1 MIGTRT
7 TVQSAQNIATV
18 IHDIASPVTLIRLN
32 LDLLENQMEVI
43 NTNSKLKTQALVLKR
58 YLKRAIT
65 GVEKVTKILN
75 FSATIQYNQY
85 KIEAF
90 NTKTEIKNVINTF
103 EIRCLSQD
111 VNIKLFSNCDLKIQ
125 GSKQAFHKV
134 LGNIISN
141 SLDAYLQIRTQL
153 KKTIWINCF
162 KSGDYLTITFEDNA
176 GGIPSTIQRYL
187 FKQQFTTKTN
197 GSGLGLISI
206 KKLVEEHFLGFIN
219 CYSIKNQGALF
230 AIALPLS
237 K

>member
-7 TVQSAQNIATV
+7 NVQSATDIATV

-32 LDLLENQMEVI
+32 LDMIEDQMEIV
-43 NTNSKLKTQALVLKR
+43 NTNSKLKK

-75 FSATIQYNQY
+75 FSATRQYNQY
-85 KIEAF
+85 KLECF
-90 NTKTEIKNVINTF
+90 NTKSEIKNIIKAFELRCINQSV
-103 EIRCLSQD
+103 R
-111 VNIKLFSNCDLKIQ
+111 IKIFSSCDLKII

-134 LGNIISN
+134 IGNIISN
-141 SLDAYLQIRTQL
+141 CLDAYQQTFC
-153 KKTIWINCF
+153 KGEKTININCF
-162 KSGDYLTITFEDNA
+162 KSGEYFTITFEDNA
-176 GGIPSTIQRYL
+176 GGIPATIQKYL

-206 KKLVEEHFLGFIN
+206 KKLVEEHFRGFIN
-219 CYSIKNQGALF
+219 CYSIKNHGTLF

-237 K
+237 KRNINLY